1 MRQLAEQFI
10 CNIKQDTYHCI
21 LDQVT
26 YWGLIR
32 PSVLLFDLRKFMGP
46 FEFWLFLHGWL
57 MLLIWRAVNAAL
69 DTWERVRDMEK
80 PEWESNVMPLI
91 RDEEKRDK
99 RLTRWQRFI
108 KFLRELF
115 TI

>member
-1 MRQLAEQFI
+1 MRQLAEQFL

-32 PSVLLFDLRKFMGP
+32 PSVLLFDFRQFMGP

-57 MLLIWRAVNAAL
+57 ILLIWRAVNAAL
-69 DTWERVRDMEK
+69 DTWKRIRDMEK

-91 RDEEKRDK
+91 RAEAKRDR
-99 RLTRWQRFI
+99 RLSGWQKFV
-108 KFLRELF
+108 KFLKELF